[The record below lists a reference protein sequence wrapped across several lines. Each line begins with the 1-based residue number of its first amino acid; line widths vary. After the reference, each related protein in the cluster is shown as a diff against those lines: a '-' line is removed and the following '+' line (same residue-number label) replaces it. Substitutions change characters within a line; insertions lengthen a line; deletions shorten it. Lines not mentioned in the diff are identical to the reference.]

1 MAGMTKAENRAAAKT
16 YHRERM
22 RRLDEEA
29 EAERVKADLA
39 ELDRLRRYLI
49 FGTQSRRGG
58 IREKLMAA
66 IDDYVEEMT
75 GDRTRLH
82 AKNHKCG

>member
-1 MAGMTKAENRAAAKT
+1 MTKAENRAAAKA
-16 YHRERM
+16 YHKERM
-22 RRLDEEA
+22 RRFDEEA

-49 FGTQSRRGG
+49 FGRQARRGG
-58 IREKLMAA
+58 DREKLTKA

-75 GDRTRLH
+75 GDRTTLH
-82 AKNHKCG
+82 AKNHKRG